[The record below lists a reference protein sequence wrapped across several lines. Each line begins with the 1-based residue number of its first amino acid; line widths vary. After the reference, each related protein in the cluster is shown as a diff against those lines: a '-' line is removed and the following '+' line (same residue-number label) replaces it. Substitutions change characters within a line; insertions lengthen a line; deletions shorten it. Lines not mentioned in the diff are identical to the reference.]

1 MVFSSRKTLLA
12 KLKYNNPQKYEEY
25 LKKWNIAEKDLYLE
39 IEREADRLRALAKIR
54 RLIPTKESIHSIP
67 NEYKKSIIDANKARG
82 RKKQTE
88 SNHGKRKCSLIL
100 VDGDNI
106 SNAELIQLNYAK
118 NSNVKLFLSK
128 EEQIENI
135 KEQVSNDIIKVTP
148 GDQAVDNRIKSELG
162 QMVKNNIYESICI
175 VSHDRGYDEL
185 LQQYRSSYGMKKK
198 KLQRV
203 EDIGKLV

>member
-82 RKKQTE
+82 RKK
-88 SNHGKRKCSLIL
+88 SLIF
-100 VDGDNI
+100 
-106 SNAELIQLNYAK
+106 QKK
-118 NSNVKLFLSK
+118 N
-128 EEQIENI
+128 
-135 KEQVSNDIIKVTP
+135 
-148 GDQAVDNRIKSELG
+148 
-162 QMVKNNIYESICI
+162 
-175 VSHDRGYDEL
+175 
-185 LQQYRSSYGMKKK
+185 
-198 KLQRV
+198 
-203 EDIGKLV
+203 

>member
-162 QMVKNNIYESICI
+162 QLVKNNIYESICI